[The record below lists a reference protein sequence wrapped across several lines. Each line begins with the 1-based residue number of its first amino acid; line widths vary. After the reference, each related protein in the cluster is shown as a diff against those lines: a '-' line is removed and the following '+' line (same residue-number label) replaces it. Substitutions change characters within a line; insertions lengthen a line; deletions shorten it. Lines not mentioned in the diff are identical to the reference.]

1 VPGPFVVSYAGRCHG
16 GPAVVRRGP
25 VSEPDPRKD
34 PRYRPFRAAAY
45 GLYIAVVVA
54 FCLAITISVTRS
66 VMAMTPEKKPP
77 AEPVLSYRE
86 CLDGADELWSRLES
100 ERERL
105 VRTTPASKVDR
116 QWMEFRTTW
125 FQRLRE
131 REAQCAL
138 GSRDRVELKE
148 VYHQLEEVA
157 DLYTIHAVQY
167 AGEVGGVVDA
177 LRGAFSTARK
187 NEAAGR
193 F

>member
-1 VPGPFVVSYAGRCHG
+1 
-16 GPAVVRRGP
+16 

-45 GLYIAVVVA
+45 GLYIAVVSV
-54 FCLAITISVTRS
+54 FCLFIIVSVTRS
-66 VMAMTPEKKPP
+66 VGAMTPEKKPP
-77 AEPVLSYRE
+77 VEPVLSYRE
-86 CLDGADELWSRLES
+86 CLDAAEELWSQLES
-100 ERERL
+100 EREKL
-105 VRTTPASKVDR
+105 VRTTPARKVDR

-125 FQRLRE
+125 MGRLRD

-138 GSRDRVELKE
+138 GSRDRVDLKE
-148 VYHQLEEVA
+148 LYHQLEEVQ

-167 AGEVGGVVDA
+167 AGEVGGLVDT

>member
-1 VPGPFVVSYAGRCHG
+1 M
-16 GPAVVRRGP
+16 
-25 VSEPDPRKD
+25 SEPDPRKD

-66 VMAMTPEKKPP
+66 VAAMTPEKKPLS
-77 AEPVLSYRE
+77 EPVLSYRE
-86 CLDGADELWSRLES
+86 CLDAADELWSRLES

-116 QWMEFRTTW
+116 QWMDFRTTW

-138 GSRDRVELKE
+138 GSRDRVDLKE
-148 VYHQLEEVA
+148 VYLQLEKVA

-167 AGEVGGVVDA
+167 AGEVGSVVDA
-177 LRGAFSTARK
+177 LHGAFSTARK